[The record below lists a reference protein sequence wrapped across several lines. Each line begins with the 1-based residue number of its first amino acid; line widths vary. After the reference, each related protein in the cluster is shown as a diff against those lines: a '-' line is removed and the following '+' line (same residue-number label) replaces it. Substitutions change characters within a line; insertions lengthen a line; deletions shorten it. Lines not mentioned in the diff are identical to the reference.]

1 MRVIAGIYKGRKL
14 AEFKGFEVRPT
25 SDMARE
31 SLFNVLNFRVQDSVF
46 LDAFS
51 GTGAVGI
58 EALSRGAKKVV
69 FNDYSKES
77 VKIIKENL
85 AKISNPNNAE
95 VKNGDA
101 NYLMQVKKGEFDIV
115 FLDPPYNSSNA
126 KEILE
131 SARESIREDG
141 IIVFEDQK
149 PYLDEISGLEL
160 YDQRRY
166 GKAYFSFFRRTK
178 Q

>member
-1 MRVIAGIYKGRKL
+1 MRVIAGLYKGRKL
-14 AEFKGFEVRPT
+14 AEFKGFDVRPT

-58 EALSRGAKKVV
+58 EALSRGARKVV

-77 VKIIKENL
+77 IKIIKENL
-85 AKISNPNNAE
+85 AKISNPSNVE
-95 VKNGDA
+95 IKNGDA
-101 NYLMQVKKGEFDIV
+101 INLMKVRKGEFDIV
-115 FLDPPYNSSNA
+115 FLDPPYNSSNV

-131 SARESIREDG
+131 SARESIKEDG
-141 IIVFEDQK
+141 IIIFEDQK
-149 PYLDEISGLEL
+149 PYLDEIYGLEI

-166 GKAYFSFFRRTK
+166 GKAYFSFFRRK